1 LARRR
6 AKLLGFGTTT
16 HSDLDNKGGW
26 VMNNL
31 KTIIVLVVV
40 VAIAA
45 GGLVYLLTR
54 DSGGKTDIIVNVEDI
69 KKIAQ
74 LATIEYHLSV
84 FVHEEKERA
93 KYEWLKA
100 DYYVFMVGKVT
111 GAVDLNQAKI
121 EVSHDPKN
129 RMVKI
134 TFKKGAVLV
143 KDPELGEHAITMVK
157 CADPN
162 VFHKISAADWQKAT
176 EDARVK
182 LKQTAIDDGIMNK
195 TADEAKVVL
204 TTFLQSLGYASQI
217 EFEDK

>member
-1 LARRR
+1 MR
-6 AKLLGFGTTT
+6 
-16 HSDLDNKGGW
+16 
-26 VMNNL
+26 NL
-31 KTIIVLVVV
+31 KSIIVLVVV

-45 GGLVYLLTR
+45 GGFVYLLTR

-69 KKIAQ
+69 KRIAQ
-74 LATIEYHLSV
+74 LATVEYHISV
-84 FVHEEKERA
+84 YVHEEKERA

-100 DYYVFMVGKVT
+100 EYFVFMKGKVT
-111 GAVDLNQAKI
+111 GAVDLKQAVI
-121 EVSHDPKN
+121 EVSPDSKN

-143 KDPELGEHAITMVK
+143 KDPELGEDAIKPFK
-157 CADPN
+157 CTDPN
-162 VFHKISAADWQKAT
+162 IFHKISAADWEKAV
-176 EDARVK
+176 EHARAK

-195 TADEAKVVL
+195 TADEARAVL